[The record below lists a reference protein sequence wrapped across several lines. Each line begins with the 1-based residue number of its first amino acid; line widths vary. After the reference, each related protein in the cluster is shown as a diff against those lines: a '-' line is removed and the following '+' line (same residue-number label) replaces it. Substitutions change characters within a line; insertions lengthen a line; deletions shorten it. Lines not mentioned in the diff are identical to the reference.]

1 MPFFLGVLYLESI
14 EFLFLKNEN
23 PEMLDLFVSEVQI
36 EAKSEVR
43 SHANEDFLVVVV
55 DEEDEKI
62 DDNLDLKDLLLDSVD
77 ANDFVLCKSEFD
89 LMCLGVALTEEAI
102 VLVACFSLER
112 FVTGTNEF
120 NKS

>member
-1 MPFFLGVLYLESI
+1 MNFS
-14 EFLFLKNEN
+14 LKNEK
-23 PEMLDLFVSEVQI
+23 PEILDLFVSVVQI
-36 EAKSEVR
+36 DAKSKVR

-62 DDNLDLKDLLLDSVD
+62 EDNLDL
-77 ANDFVLCKSEFD
+77 NDFLFDLVDVYELVLCKSEFD
-89 LMCLGVALTEEAI
+89 LACLGVALVDDAI
-102 VLVACFSLER
+102 VLVACLSLER

>member
-1 MPFFLGVLYLESI
+1 M
-14 EFLFLKNEN
+14 KNEK
-23 PEMLDLFVSEVQI
+23 PEILDLFVSVVQI

-62 DDNLDLKDLLLDSVD
+62 DDNLDLKDFLFDSVD
-77 ANDFVLCKSEFD
+77 ANDLVLCKSEFD
-89 LMCLGVALTEEAI
+89 LVCLGVVFTEEAI
-102 VLVACFSLER
+102 VLVACLSLER